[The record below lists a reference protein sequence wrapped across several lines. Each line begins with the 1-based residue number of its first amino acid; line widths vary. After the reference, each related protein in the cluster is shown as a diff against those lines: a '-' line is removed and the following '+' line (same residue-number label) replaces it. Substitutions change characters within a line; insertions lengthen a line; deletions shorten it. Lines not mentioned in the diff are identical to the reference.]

1 MISKS
6 LIISTNLGKD
16 ITSLEESKS
25 VNYLL
30 MEIVRTHLQELCEA
44 YNIDADH
51 VHVNHLPVSMQL
63 DHIENYMVP
72 LEEDCVIEPIV
83 KATKQYVH
91 STILANRASSGLS
104 VELMLYTVVNFN
116 IVFLANGT
124 IILTEE
130 VFKL

>member
-30 MEIVRTHLQELCEA
+30 EEMVRRHLQELCEA

-63 DHIENYMVP
+63 DHVENYMVP
-72 LEEDCVIEPIV
+72 LEDCVIEPIV
-83 KATKQYVH
+83 KATKQYIH
-91 STILANRASSGLS
+91 GTILANRASSGLS
-104 VELMLYTVVNFN
+104 VELMLRTVVNFN